1 MLDAR
6 AATWPEVKAAIEQ
19 GCLAI
24 MAFGAQEQHGPH
36 CPLSTDT
43 LMAAGLARQL
53 AERLDALLL
62 PPLPYG
68 ETWNNSRFPGT
79 VSISFSTLKSLVLDI
94 GISLKKSGVRGFI
107 LVNGHFG
114 NRAPIELACRE
125 LKTEHGLAVL
135 QIDYPGLDRI
145 AQEVCE
151 SQPAGQSF
159 YHADES
165 ETSVVLALEPEMV
178 KMECAKAEYPQFPV
192 TFGSE
197 PLYLDE
203 FCASSVFGDPT
214 RASADKGEKILDG
227 LVEESLKVIGAFM
240 ASLPPLQPSK
250 QPSKS

>member
-6 AATWPEVKAAIEQ
+6 SATWPEVKTAIEQ
-19 GCLAI
+19 GCLAV

-43 LMAAGLARQL
+43 VMAAGLARRL
-53 AERLDALLL
+53 AEELDALLL
-62 PPLPYG
+62 PPVPYG

-79 VSISFSTLKSLVLDI
+79 VSISFSTVKSLVLDI

-125 LKTEHGLAVL
+125 LKGEHNLAVL
-135 QIDYPGLDRI
+135 QIDYPGLYQV
-145 AQEVCE
+145 AQAVCE
-151 SQPAGQSF
+151 SQPAGRSF
-159 YHADES
+159 YHADEL

-178 KMECAKAEYPQFPV
+178 KMERAKAEYPQFPV
-192 TFGSE
+192 TFGAE

-203 FCASSVFGDPT
+203 FCVSGVFGDPT
-214 RASADKGEKILDG
+214 RASAEKGEKILEG
-227 LVEESLKVIGAFM
+227 LIKESLKVIEAFV
-240 ASLPPLQPSK
+240 AGLPPL
-250 QPSKS
+250 